1 MIKYLISIEKGQ
13 LDDGQVYPGA
23 EKDKCADIFL
33 PHPNKSFSDTRSF
46 PKAFYQNREHRN
58 TFKSTTLE
66 INCKFLV
73 EFSSFYIRKSLV
85 K

>member
-1 MIKYLISIEKGQ
+1 MVKYLISIEKGQ
-13 LDDGQVYPGA
+13 LDNGQVYPGA

-58 TFKSTTLE
+58 TFKSTTRDIL
-66 INCKFLV
+66 
-73 EFSSFYIRKSLV
+73 YTDWR
-85 K
+85 

>member
-1 MIKYLISIEKGQ
+1 MVKYLISIEKGQ
-13 LDDGQVYPGA
+13 LDNGKVYPVK

-58 TFKSTTLE
+58 TFKSTTLHYVQFV
-66 INCKFLV
+66 K
-73 EFSSFYIRKSLV
+73 YIFPRNRTTSN
-85 K
+85 